1 MKEISKVRAYK
12 KKSIRSILSERHIL
26 KYLHH
31 NFITNLYFSFQDNEN
46 LYLIL
51 DYFPGG
57 DLRFYLNKNVQFK
70 ENEIKFFISNIIIGL
85 KYLHQNNILHR
96 DLKPENLIFDEK
108 GYLNLADFGI
118 SKKIKK
124 NKPIKD
130 KSGTPGYLSP
140 EILSEK
146 NQTFICDY
154 FAVGIVLYEIIFL
167 KRPFGGK
174 NTHEIAD
181 NILHKNIKLKKN
193 KLPSL
198 FINSSTANDLI
209 DFINGLLKR
218 KSEERLGAKG
228 IKQIIQHPW
237 LNGIDWDTIETKS
250 CEEDD
255 IPFVPNPG
263 DNFDYLKI
271 NDKIKQNDE
280 KYNSYLKLINN
291 STIFNSFYFNSFSP
305 NERKIVSSKYLQ
317 YKNISEQN
325 ENENNNT
332 NTRIIHSET
341 LNNKKNV
348 FKNTKN
354 DTRNDSEGS
363 SEYTL
368 SEYVFEDDDFNYNNK
383 RKTSEEIKAKRLNFS
398 PKEIDNKYNMVKNRN
413 SIF

>member
-198 FINSSTANDLI
+198 FINSSSANDLI

>member
-198 FINSSTANDLI
+198 FINSSSANDLI

-332 NTRIIHSET
+332 NTRIIHSES

-354 DTRNDSEGS
+354 ETRNDSDGS

>member
-154 FAVGIVLYEIIFL
+154 FAVGIVLYELIFL
-167 KRPFGGK
+167 KRPFNGQ

-193 KLPSL
+193 KLPHL
-198 FINSSTANDLI
+198 FINSSSANELI

-250 CEEDD
+250 CQEED

-325 ENENNNT
+325 ENENN

>member
-198 FINSSTANDLI
+198 FINSSSANDLI

-332 NTRIIHSET
+332 NTRIIHSES

-354 DTRNDSEGS
+354 DTRNDSDGS

-398 PKEIDNKYNMVKNRN
+398 PKERDNKYNMVKNRN

>member
-198 FINSSTANDLI
+198 FINSSSANDLI

-237 LNGIDWDTIETKS
+237 LNDIDWDTIETKS

>member
-198 FINSSTANDLI
+198 FINSSSANDLI

-332 NTRIIHSET
+332 NTRIIHSES

>member
-154 FAVGIVLYEIIFL
+154 FAVGIVLYELIFL
-167 KRPFGGK
+167 KRPFNGQ

-198 FINSSTANDLI
+198 FISSSSANDLI

-250 CEEDD
+250 CQEED

-332 NTRIIHSET
+332 RIIHSET
-341 LNNKKNV
+341 LNNKENA

-354 DTRNDSEGS
+354 DTRNDSVDS

-368 SEYVFEDDDFNYNNK
+368 SEYVFNEDDFNYNNK
-383 RKTSEEIKAKRLNFS
+383 RKTSEEIKAKRFNFS
-398 PKEIDNKYNMVKNRN
+398 PKKIDDKYNMVKNRN

>member
-198 FINSSTANDLI
+198 FINSSSANDLI

-218 KSEERLGAKG
+218 KSEERLGTKG

-317 YKNISEQN
+317 YKNITDQN

-332 NTRIIHSET
+332 NTRIIHSES

-354 DTRNDSEGS
+354 DTRNDSDGS